1 MNLYGYEL
9 KKLGRT
15 QKGFLILGVC
25 LLLKLLF
32 LCFFPEQKDSRIL
45 LSQKQYD
52 NYLSQLHGFNTQ
64 EKMDWIQADNQNIHW
79 AIDNFEQMYQ
89 DSQQNLISDDE
100 WQDYVDARD
109 SACLRQN
116 ASEIFTEKMEQFS
129 LQSWTLPP
137 AQYIYEYGWRT
148 VFALQKVPDIFL
160 LFAVILMAAQCF
172 PAEAAEGM
180 LPILLSAK
188 DGRWR
193 LYRSKLLVLLA
204 VTLTAAIVSGG
215 MEAAV
220 FALRGFMV
228 DPKAPLYSIT
238 PFAEF
243 PVYITLGKA
252 YAICLGMRTVVAVLF
267 AAMLFGLSIFIK
279 NAANLIFTAICFLG
293 LPLFL
298 GNAGVFFHGGLLC
311 GNQVLLAKGSS
322 ASLLPLG
329 LLTAVLCSAVFVIL
343 GARRHQRGL

>member
-1 MNLYGYEL
+1 MNLYGFEL

-15 QKGFLILGVC
+15 QKGLLILGVC

-32 LCFFPEQKDSRIL
+32 LGVFPEQKDPRIL

-64 EKMDWIQADNQNIHW
+64 EKMNWIQEDSWEIESLINMHDQM
-79 AIDNFEQMYQ
+79 EQDYQ
-89 DSQQNLISDDE
+89 QERITWDE
-100 WQDYVDARD
+100 WLDYSNDLSGAY
-109 SACLRQN
+109 LRQN
-116 ASEIFTEKMEQFS
+116 ASQIFTEKMEQFS
-129 LQSWTLPP
+129 LQPWTLPP
-137 AQYIYEYGWRT
+137 AQYIYEYGWDT
-148 VFALQKVPDIFL
+148 VFTLGKFPDIFL
-160 LFAVILMAAQCF
+160 LFAVTLMAAQCF
-172 PAEAAEGM
+172 TAEAAEGM

-193 LYRSKLLVLLA
+193 LYRSKLLALLTM
-204 VTLTAAIVSGG
+204 TLAAAILGG
-215 MEAAV
+215 GLEAAV
-220 FALRGFMV
+220 FAFRGWLY
-228 DPKAPLYSIT
+228 DSKAPLYSIT

-243 PVYITLGKA
+243 PLHLTLGKA
-252 YAICLGMRTVVAVLF
+252 YALCLGLRTVVTLLF

-279 NAANLIFTAICFLG
+279 NAPNLFFTAICLLG

-311 GNQVLLAKGSS
+311 GNQVLLAMGSS

-329 LLTAVLCSAVFVIL
+329 LLTAVLCSAVLVML
-343 GARRHQRGL
+343 GARRHQQGL